1 MPTKSTPAISQWLDK
16 QSVIEATKHSEMTI
30 YRREHLPE
38 DDPLKFP
45 QRFFVGGKAY
55 WDFQEVSDWMERA
68 RKLGSVDTSTRHPA
82 AKGEAA

>member
-1 MPTKSTPAISQWLDK
+1 MHTKTTPAISQWLDK
-16 QSVIEATKHSEMTI
+16 RSVIEATKHSEMTI
-30 YRREHLPE
+30 YRREQLPAG
-38 DDPLKFP
+38 DPLKFP